1 LIPLRTN
8 LYPTGI
14 SRDAILIHTV
24 SARTGDSEMKV
35 GFIGLGNMG
44 AGMAMNLLKAGHEL
58 TVYNRTPAKVKVLV
72 ASGAQSAASVAEAC
86 RGDVV
91 FTMLADD
98 HAVESVA
105 FGEAGAIASLR
116 PGAIH
121 ISSST
126 ISVALAE
133 KLAAAHAN
141 NNQRFISAPVFG
153 RPEAAAA
160 AKLYVAVAGDADAV
174 ETCMPLFQAIG
185 QHIFRFGDKPS
196 LANLVKLSGNF
207 LIASVIESLGEAMA
221 LVGKAGLDQHQYLD
235 FLTSTLFSAPV
246 YKTYGGLIA
255 DKKFQPAGFAA
266 PLGLKDVR
274 LALAAGEDLRVPLP
288 LASLIR
294 DRFLTLLARGGESL
308 DWSAISQIAAADAGQ
323 GK

>member
-1 LIPLRTN
+1 
-8 LYPTGI
+8 
-14 SRDAILIHTV
+14 
-24 SARTGDSEMKV
+24 MKV
-35 GFIGLGNMG
+35 GFVGLGNMG
-44 AGMAMNLLKAGHEL
+44 TGIAMNLLRAGHEL
-58 TVYNRTPAKVKVLV
+58 TVYNRTPEKAKPLV
-72 ASGAQSAASVAEAC
+72 EHGARAAVNVADAC
-86 RGDVV
+86 RSDVV

-98 HAVESVA
+98 HAVESVV
-105 FGEAGAIASLR
+105 FGQEGVIASLR
-116 PGAIH
+116 PHAIH
-121 ISSST
+121 VSSST
-126 ISVALAE
+126 ISVALSE
-133 KLAAAHAN
+133 KLTQAHASK
-141 NNQRFISAPVFG
+141 NQRFIAAPVFG

-160 AKLYVAVAGDADAV
+160 AKLYVAVAGANDAV

-185 QHIFRFGDKPS
+185 QRTFRFGDKPS

-235 FLTSTLFSAPV
+235 FLTSTLFAAPV

-294 DRFLTLLARGGESL
+294 DRFLTLLARGGDSL
-308 DWSAISQIAAADAGQ
+308 DWSAISQIAAHDAGQ
-323 GK
+323 DK